1 MRERCA
7 RMKKLMVALLATAA
21 LGACSTPPRPQV
33 EDMPRAT
40 PSKRIVQV
48 GSEVILPDG
57 SRAPMDATG
66 GFRLP
71 NGERVLRD
79 ARGALVLP
87 NGNRCLPDGQG
98 YVCP

>member
-1 MRERCA
+1 
-7 RMKKLMVALLATAA
+7 MKKPIAAAALLGTLA
-21 LGACSTPPRPQV
+21 LAACSTPQRLQPQPQPAG
-33 EDMPRAT
+33 MPQIT
-40 PSKRIVQV
+40 PTKRITVV

-57 SRAPMDATG
+57 TRAPMDATG
-66 GFRLP
+66 GFLLP

-87 NGNRCLPDGQG
+87 NGNRCLPDRQG

>member
-1 MRERCA
+1 
-7 RMKKLMVALLATAA
+7 MKNPIAVAAVLSGAFA
-21 LGACSTPPRPQV
+21 LVACSTPPRPQPAG
-33 EDMPRAT
+33 MPQIT
-40 PSKRIVQV
+40 PTKRIAIV

-57 SRAPMDATG
+57 TRAPMDSTG
-66 GFRLP
+66 GFLLP

-98 YVCP
+98 YACP